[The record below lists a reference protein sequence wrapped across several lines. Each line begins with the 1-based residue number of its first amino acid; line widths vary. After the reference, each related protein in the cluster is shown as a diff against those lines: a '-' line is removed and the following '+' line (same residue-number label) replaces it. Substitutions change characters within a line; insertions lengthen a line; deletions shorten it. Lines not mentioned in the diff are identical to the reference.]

1 MSRNMKVFFWV
12 TKDTMCEKLSRSWN
26 IWWTIRS
33 CLNGVKFLTWG
44 SLPQSRHR
52 HHRRPCKRYV
62 AKRRIM
68 KWKTS
73 SPPEVDVLGKRA
85 RYIGHRTYISQIAQI
100 GLRDAESG
108 VRLGGPRT
116 DAFRGKQA
124 RTTALLTCIYI
135 PARTLA
141 EWQSPLKKEKKP
153 PEETKRPFA
162 GFHFSWLGPC
172 GWRCDDATRQI
183 EFYHIAGTHSRF
195 LEVFYN
201 KPLPSFKS

>member
-1 MSRNMKVFFWV
+1 MVNNQ
-12 TKDTMCEKLSRSWN
+12 KLPKRCPISYLR
-26 IWWTIRS
+26 IPTAVEAPR
-33 CLNGVKFLTWG
+33 
-44 SLPQSRHR
+44 R

-62 AKRRIM
+62 AERRIM

-73 SPPEVDVLGKRA
+73 SPPEVGVLGKRA

-108 VRLGGPRT
+108 VRLSGPRT

-141 EWQSPLKKEKKP
+141 EWQIPLKKEKKP
-153 PEETKRPFA
+153 PEETKRAFA
-162 GFHFSWLGPC
+162 GFHFSWLVHAAG
-172 GWRCDDATRQI
+172 DATMRRR
-183 EFYHIAGTHSRF
+183 G
-195 LEVFYN
+195 
-201 KPLPSFKS
+201 K